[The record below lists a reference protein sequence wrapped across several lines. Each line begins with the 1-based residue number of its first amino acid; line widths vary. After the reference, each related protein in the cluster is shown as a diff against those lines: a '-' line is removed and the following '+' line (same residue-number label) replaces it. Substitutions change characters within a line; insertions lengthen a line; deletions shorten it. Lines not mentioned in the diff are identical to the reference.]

1 MEYGDLMA
9 IEDGAIE
16 NTENKSDIDAMLPSD
31 LLGDDEV
38 VIFAIKP
45 SLWSILFVSFKI
57 VALAVIALWCI
68 IFFGEFLQIGQL
80 AKRMAEICGIII
92 IGRLGFG
99 FLQWLSRCYVLTDR
113 RLIRIRGVF
122 TIDIFQCSLENI
134 QNTFMVMTLPQ
145 RFLKLG
151 NIELTT
157 AGTSRVE
164 AVWRH
169 CRDPLS
175 VHQKLLRA
183 MNNCANG
190 RRGSV

>member
-1 MEYGDLMA
+1 MA
-9 IEDGAIE
+9 TEDTKTTGTASD
-16 NTENKSDIDAMLPSD
+16 ENKSNIDAMLPSD
-31 LLGDDEV
+31 LLADDEV

-45 SLWSILFVSFKI
+45 SLWSILFVSFKM
-57 VALAVIALWCI
+57 VAIAVAVVLCVV
-68 IFFGEFLQIGQL
+68 FFGEFLRLGQVG
-80 AKRMAEICGIII
+80 KRIAEICGIII
-92 IGRLGFG
+92 IGRVGFG
-99 FLQWLSRCYVLTDR
+99 FLQWLSRSYVLTDR

-122 TIDIFQCSLENI
+122 TIDIFQCSLEHI

-145 RFLKLG
+145 RILKLG

-157 AGTSRVE
+157 AGTGSVE

-169 CRDPLS
+169 CRDPLG

-190 RRGSV
+190 RRGEI